1 MIELFQDPRPEA
13 PNHFEEPLSIYDA
26 RAAAQ
31 IAQALLSR
39 SGWTG
44 AQIQELERV
53 AAMQETDPDVLEWME
68 HMQDARDREDAL
80 NK

>member
-1 MIELFQDPRPEA
+1 MLYSEDDHVA
-13 PNHFEEPLSIYDA
+13 PITPPMLRE
-26 RAAAQ
+26 AAQ

-53 AAMQETDPDVLEWME
+53 AAMQEDDPDVLGWME
-68 HMQDARDREDAL
+68 DMRDAKEREDAL